1 MTFGLSESDYQ
12 ILNDYLILPLK
23 TSYAKVYVFGSR
35 ARGQNHPFS
44 DIDILFEEDPQHP
57 IPIERISLFK
67 DRLENSNMTV
77 KVDLVNWNNLA
88 ESYKP
93 SVLKDRI
100 LI

>member
-1 MTFGLSESDYQ
+1 MTFGLSDSDYQ
-12 ILNDYLILPLK
+12 ILTDYLISPLK
-23 TSYAKVYVFGSR
+23 ASHAKVYIFGSR
-35 ARGQNHPFS
+35 ARGQYHQFS
-44 DIDILFEEDPQHP
+44 DIDILFEEDSRYP
-57 IPIERISLFK
+57 IPFEKISLIK
-67 DRLENSNMTV
+67 DRLENSNITI